1 MPKPPSTPSM
11 PRNTNRSRYDTS
23 HASSGLVGNVG
34 PYFGLQSSKEH
45 AMPIYMKITQNGLP
59 IINGDVTAKGHE
71 KWIALTAVQ
80 LGSQRPAGTSDGASG
95 QKEAGKSVLRE
106 IVFTKM
112 QDSASRPLIMATM
125 TPPKGDT
132 TVQIDFVKPDQKG
145 ESTYLTITL
154 QEVIIT
160 GYYMGSSFDGRQ
172 PSEQF
177 TLNFTKITYNSIAGV
192 DTPPNTG
199 WKPLHP

>member
-11 PRNTNRSRYDTS
+11 LRNTNRSRYDTS

-80 LGSQRPAGTSDGASG
+80 LGSRRPAGTSDGASG
-95 QKEAGKSVLRE
+95 QKEAGKSVLS
-106 IVFTKM
+106 FTKV
-112 QDSASRPLIMATM
+112 QDSASRPLIMAT
-125 TPPKGDT
+125 
-132 TVQIDFVKPDQKG
+132 
-145 ESTYLTITL
+145 
-154 QEVIIT
+154 
-160 GYYMGSSFDGRQ
+160 
-172 PSEQF
+172 
-177 TLNFTKITYNSIAGV
+177 
-192 DTPPNTG
+192 
-199 WKPLHP
+199 

>member
-1 MPKPPSTPSM
+1 
-11 PRNTNRSRYDTS
+11 
-23 HASSGLVGNVG
+23 
-34 PYFGLQSSKEH
+34 
-45 AMPIYMKITQNGLP
+45 MPIYMKITQNGLP

-71 KWIALTAVQ
+71 KWIALTTVQ

-125 TPPKGDT
+125 TPQKGDT

-160 GYYMGSSFDGRQ
+160 GYYMGSSSDGRQ

>member
-1 MPKPPSTPSM
+1 
-11 PRNTNRSRYDTS
+11 
-23 HASSGLVGNVG
+23 
-34 PYFGLQSSKEH
+34 
-45 AMPIYMKITQNGLP
+45 MPIYMKITQNGLP

-125 TPPKGDT
+125 TPQRAIRQSRSISSSLTK
-132 TVQIDFVKPDQKG
+132 K
-145 ESTYLTITL
+145 ESRPTSL
-154 QEVIIT
+154 
-160 GYYMGSSFDGRQ
+160 
-172 PSEQF
+172 
-177 TLNFTKITYNSIAGV
+177 
-192 DTPPNTG
+192 
-199 WKPLHP
+199 